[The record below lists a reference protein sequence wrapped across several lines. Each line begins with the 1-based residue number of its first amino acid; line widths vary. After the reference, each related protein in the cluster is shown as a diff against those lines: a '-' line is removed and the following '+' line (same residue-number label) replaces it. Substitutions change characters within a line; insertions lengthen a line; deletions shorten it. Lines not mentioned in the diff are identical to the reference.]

1 MFIEIETIDGHTI
14 GYKLSAEDM
23 QLDLSYDP
31 EFDYEQ
37 LARWYNIGSKEK
49 DEELT
54 ADKLKNLPPILL
66 AKLKQKFINSNKK
79 IKDVNIN
86 VSNFNKKM
94 KQ

>member
-14 GYKLSAEDM
+14 GYKLSAEDT

-79 IKDVNIN
+79 RKDVNIN

>member
-31 EFDYEQ
+31 EFDYEK
-37 LARWYNIGSKEK
+37 LAHLLNIGSDEK
-49 DEELT
+49 SFT

-79 IKDVNIN
+79 RKDVNIN

>member
-23 QLDLSYDP
+23 QLDLSYDH
-31 EFDYEQ
+31 EFDYEK

-79 IKDVNIN
+79 RKDVNIN